1 MTWLQEQL
9 LVYSKDLST
18 FNLPLP
24 VAVAPISSIEAFL
37 ARERLAYN
45 CQVELEKAKASLPL
59 LNSKQR
65 SFFDSVM
72 ASLNDSESDRLFC
85 LDAPG
90 GTGKTFVLNCLL
102 NAVRG
107 DGYIA
112 VATAL
117 SAVASML
124 LEGGSTLHSR
134 LKVLTLFSIHSI
146 QSDFPRFLLT
156 SMATRSATLPTNV
169 E

>member
-112 VATAL
+112 VAT
-117 SAVASML
+117 
-124 LEGGSTLHSR
+124 
-134 LKVLTLFSIHSI
+134 
-146 QSDFPRFLLT
+146 
-156 SMATRSATLPTNV
+156 
-169 E
+169 